1 MNTARFVGRVRKFV
15 LNVDVGDRRKPSEF
29 SAAAEDAVLLVRVF
43 YAFLTYIFLTNMQFS
58 NAFRGLPFADPLWP
72 VELVSAVAGVEWLS
86 HVGPVT
92 AAAFFAALLA
102 ALFPG
107 VLLFRVCVFAYC
119 VLFTSVLN
127 SYGSANHGRYLFVY
141 ASFALLFM
149 PSAIGRPKEMS
160 RRDAMTCN
168 AAFWSTQ
175 AVLLLSYSLSGFWKF
190 WSSGFELLTA
200 DGFVRVLLSRAMDDV
215 WPLPQLVPFA
225 ASNELL
231 SQFFYLSYTYM
242 QFFMFLALFRPHL
255 QKLFGVANI
264 LFHLGIL
271 FLLGFSAKG
280 YIMLWFIFLVFSPF
294 APRGVSLSATARS
307 LPVVGIPFRAWAAW
321 RRSPRGAEE
330 AWLVYDGECPFCA
343 NYSRLV
349 NARSAIGKLELVNAR
364 NGGAIVEEI
373 MALPYNLDKGMVL
386 KMNGRYYMGDDAL
399 NMLALLSE
407 RRGVFNVLNRLA
419 FGSRAVSWLAYPVLR
434 LGRRAAL
441 AFQGK
446 ALMNR

>member
-1 MNTARFVGRVRKFV
+1 MNTARFVGRVRKLV
-15 LNVDVGDRRKPSEF
+15 LHVDVGDRRKPSEF
-29 SAAAEDAVLLVRVF
+29 SSAAENAVLLVRVF
-43 YAFLTYIFLTNMQFS
+43 YAFSAYIVLTDMQFS

-72 VELVSAVAGVEWLS
+72 VEIVSAAAGVEWLS
-86 HVGPVT
+86 HVGPIT

-107 VLLFRVCVFAYC
+107 VLLFRAAVFAYC
-119 VLFTSVLN
+119 VLFTSVVN

-141 ASFALLFM
+141 ASFTLLFM
-149 PSAIGRPKEMS
+149 PSAIGGSKPMS
-160 RRDAMTCN
+160 RRAAMTCN
-168 AAFWSTQ
+168 AAFWATQ
-175 AVLLLSYSLSGFWKF
+175 AALLLSYSLSGFWKF
-190 WSSGFELLTA
+190 RSSGLELFSA
-200 DGFVRVLLSRAMDDV
+200 DGFVRVLLSRALDDV
-215 WPLPQLVPFA
+215 RALPPLVPFA

-231 SQFFYLSYTYM
+231 SQVFYLSYAYM

-255 QKLFGVANI
+255 QKLFGVANV

-271 FLLGFSAKG
+271 FLLGFSAKA
-280 YIMLWFIFLVFSPF
+280 YIVLWFVFLVFSPF
-294 APRGVSLSATARS
+294 APRGVSPSATARS
-307 LPVVGIPFRAWAAW
+307 LPVVGVPFRAWAAW

-349 NARSAIGKLELVNAR
+349 DARSAIGKLELVDAR
-364 NGGAIVEEI
+364 SGGAVVEEI
-373 MALPYNLDKGMVL
+373 MALPYDLDKGMVL

-407 RRGVFNVLNRLA
+407 RRGLFNVLNRLA

-441 AFQGK
+441 AFRGRT
-446 ALMNR
+446 LLNR